1 MAPPS
6 RSGRT
11 TPSEP
16 AASRRS
22 RPLYLLPLILGGV
35 LLFFLLY
42 RSGSTPSAARDDAPG
57 SSSSAASAAAHSA
70 GGATAG
76 AAAGSGGGAVP
87 PTEGNPGAAQG
98 EEAPPTDP
106 ELARL
111 RLERAEFTLKTYLEA
126 NRYPPQSRPIQ
137 EHPDQIRPSRFD
149 TKVGLRRGGEGRL
162 RMGQDRIF
170 LSGDEGTRLYVS
182 GEDSTGNSLP
192 LKLISAI
199 AAEAP
204 FSPGAGVLSPVALNF
219 TDSGNFGDETAGDS
233 TYTTLFQPGKQGFDR
248 HLGNIRVTITAQV
261 GDDQGSAFF
270 DVYYTPQPPAR
281 FTGTVREALENG
293 SLSLYLGL
301 DVKKP
306 GRYVIAGRADDAAG
320 KPFAYLS
327 FNDVVSAGTQ
337 EVKMVIFGK
346 LVRDLHAPSPFHVRD
361 VEGFLL
367 KEDADP
373 DREIVPAQL
382 GPLYATRT
390 YAENLF
396 SDAEWDSEEKRRH
409 VEQFEKDVEQHK
421 GATGG
426 K

>member
-6 RSGRT
+6 HSGRT
-11 TPSEP
+11 TRPEP
-16 AASRRS
+16 EVPRRS
-22 RPLYLLPLILGGV
+22 RPLYLLPLLLGGV
-35 LLFFLLY
+35 LLLFLLY
-42 RSGSTPSAARDDAPG
+42 RSSGSTPSTAGTDAPG
-57 SSSSAASAAAHSA
+57 RSSSTSASAASAGANA
-70 GGATAG
+70 GATTAG
-76 AAAGSGGGAVP
+76 TGGAVP
-87 PTEGNPGAAQG
+87 PGEGAAGAAQG
-98 EEAPPTDP
+98 EENPSEDP
-106 ELARL
+106 DLARL

-170 LSGDEGTRLYVS
+170 LTGEESTRLYVS
-182 GEDSTGNSLP
+182 GEDSTGTPLP

-219 TDSGNFGDETAGDS
+219 NDSGNLGDEAAGDGN
-233 TYTTLFQPGKQGFDR
+233 YTTIFQPGKQGFDR
-248 HLGNIRVTITAQV
+248 HLGNIRITITAQV

-270 DVYYTPQPPAR
+270 DVYYTPQAPAR

-301 DVKKP
+301 DVKRA
-306 GRYVIAGRADDAAG
+306 GRYVVAGRADDSAG

-327 FNDVVSAGTQ
+327 FNDLVPAGPQ
-337 EVKMVIFGK
+337 EIKMVIFGK
-346 LVRDLHAPSPFHVRD
+346 LVRDTHAPSPFHVRD

-382 GPLYATRT
+382 GPVYATQT

-409 VEQFEKDVEQHK
+409 VEQFQKDVDQYK
-421 GATGG
+421 GGQG
-426 K
+426 RK